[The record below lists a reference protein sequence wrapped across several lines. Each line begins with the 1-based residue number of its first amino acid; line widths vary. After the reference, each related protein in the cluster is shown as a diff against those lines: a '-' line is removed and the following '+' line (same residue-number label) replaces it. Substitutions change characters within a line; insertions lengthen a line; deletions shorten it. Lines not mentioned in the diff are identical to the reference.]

1 MSEEVKFTKEEL
13 DSINNFQGRYAQVRN
28 DFGDVHMNR
37 INLENQM
44 KELDSVEA
52 KLSDNLQKIRL
63 EERKFLDELN
73 GKYGEGNLDPQTG
86 VFTPNK
92 S

>member
-1 MSEEVKFTKEEL
+1 MAEEIKFTKKEL
-13 DSINNFQGRYAQVRN
+13 DQINEFQGQYTQVRN

-73 GKYGEGNLDPQTG
+73 GK
-86 VFTPNK
+86 
-92 S
+92 

>member
-1 MSEEVKFTKEEL
+1 MAEEIKFTKKEL
-13 DSINNFQGRYAQVRN
+13 DQINEFQGQYTQVRN